1 MCRQGATNDFAMSI
15 HQPRSH
21 LGSFSL
27 ALLFAAFSLVFQP
40 GRTWGQDAVGST
52 FDQAGLGWLPAVPIQ
67 INAGLDGG
75 YDDNVT
81 LSPSGQGS
89 IFTRENVVLTYAR
102 PGGQTQF
109 FVVGVGRFSQYFDV
123 SGQDETS
130 GNVTLSLTH
139 NFSSRLSFYAS
150 VYGTYQNEPN
160 FQSNVGPE
168 NVRSPFFDTVD
179 LFSLTYHWLL
189 RFSTVTSYTFER
201 VQYFSSSNGNS
212 QNGVQNTS
220 AQNRI
225 QNTFSEEFQFNLTSR
240 TVLVGEYRF
249 EAIDYDT
256 APNNSTTNFVLA
268 GVNHNLTQHLM
279 VNVRAGQSFRSLENE
294 GNTASPYFEG
304 TLGYVRSNH
313 SLNWTT
319 RYGYESP
326 TATGATTTKTWRTGL
341 NLTYDL
347 TSRLSS
353 TTGVDYHHDENQG
366 GTGSTGTQDSLQLTL
381 GLRYTIKRRLALH
394 IDYLHDSTSS
404 LGSTPGY
411 SRNRYSAGLS
421 YTY

>member
-1 MCRQGATNDFAMSI
+1 MILPCRI
-15 HQPRSH
+15 HRAGNRNRVNSLP
-21 LGSFSL
+21 L
-27 ALLFAAFSLVFQP
+27 ALLFASFFLVVQP
-40 GRTWGQDAVGST
+40 ERTWSQTAAGST
-52 FDQAGLGWLPAVPIQ
+52 FEQAGLGWLPAIPIQ
-67 INAGLDGG
+67 ITAGVDTG

-81 LSPSGQGS
+81 LQPSGGEGS

-123 SGQDETS
+123 SGQNETA

-150 VYGTYQNEPN
+150 VYGAYQNEPN
-160 FQSNVGPE
+160 FTSNVGPQ
-168 NVRSPFFDTVD
+168 NVRAAYFDTVD
-179 LFSLTYHWLL
+179 IFALTYHWLL

-201 VQYFSSSNGNS
+201 VKYTSSSSGNS
-212 QNGVQNTS
+212 QNGVQNTL
-220 AQNRI
+220 AQDRI
-225 QNTFSEEFQFNLTSR
+225 QNTFGEEFQFNLTSR

-256 APNNSTTNFVLA
+256 APLNSTTNFLLA
-268 GVNHNLTQHLM
+268 GVNHNLTEHIM
-279 VNVRAGQSFRSLENE
+279 VHVRGGESFRSLENE
-294 GNTASPYFEG
+294 GNMASPYFEG

-319 RYGYESP
+319 SYGYESP
-326 TATGATTTKTWRTGL
+326 TATGATTTKTWRTGV

-353 TTGVDYHHDENQG
+353 TTGVYYHHDENQG
-366 GTGSTGTQDSLQLTL
+366 GTSSTGTQDSLQLTL
-381 GLRYTIKRRLALH
+381 GLRYTINRRLAWH
-394 IDYLHDSTSS
+394 IDYEHDSTSL
-404 LGSTPGY
+404 LGSMPGY

>member
-1 MCRQGATNDFAMSI
+1 MSNSPAPK
-15 HQPRSH
+15 HV
-21 LGSFSL
+21 GSFPL
-27 ALLFAAFSLVFQP
+27 ALLFAAFSLVLQP
-40 GRTWGQDAVGST
+40 GRTWSQNAVGST
-52 FDQAGLGWLPAVPIQ
+52 FEQAGLGWLPAIPIQ

-81 LSPSGQGS
+81 LSASGQGS
-89 IFTRENVVLTYAR
+89 VFTRENVVLTYDR
-102 PGGQTQF
+102 PGEQTQF
-109 FVVGVGRFSQYFDV
+109 FVLGVGRFSQYFDV
-123 SGQDETS
+123 SGQNETA

-150 VYGTYQNEPN
+150 VFGTYQNEPS
-160 FQSNVGPE
+160 FTSNVGPQ
-168 NVRSPFFDTVD
+168 NVRTPFFDTVD
-179 LFSLTYHWLL
+179 LFALTYHWVL

-212 QNGVQNTS
+212 QNGVQNTL

-225 QNTFSEEFQFNLTSR
+225 QNTFDEQFQFSLTSR

-256 APNNSTTNFVLA
+256 APLNSTTNFVLA
-268 GVNHNLTQHLM
+268 GIHHNLTEHLI
-279 VNVRAGQSFRSLENE
+279 VHVRGGESFRSLENE
-294 GNTASPYFEG
+294 GNMASPYFEG

-319 RYGYESP
+319 SYGYESP

-353 TTGVDYHHDENQG
+353 TTGLYYHHDENTG
-366 GTGSTGTQDSLQLTL
+366 GTGSTGAQDFFDLSV
-381 GLRYTIKRRLALH
+381 GLRYYINKRFALH
-394 IDYLHDSTSS
+394 VNYEHNSTSS

-411 SRNRYSAGLS
+411 SRNRYSAGLT

>member
-1 MCRQGATNDFAMSI
+1 MILLCRI
-15 HQPRSH
+15 HQTRSH
-21 LGSFSL
+21 LGSFPL
-27 ALLFAAFSLVFQP
+27 ALLFAAFSLVLQP
-40 GRTWGQDAVGST
+40 GRTWSQNAVGST
-52 FDQAGLGWLPAVPIQ
+52 FEQAGLGWLPAIPIQ

-81 LSPSGQGS
+81 LSSSGQGS

-102 PGGQTQF
+102 PGERTQF

-123 SGQDETS
+123 SGQNETS

-160 FQSNVGPE
+160 FKSNVGPE

-179 LFSLTYHWLL
+179 IFALTYHWLL

-201 VQYFSSSNGNS
+201 VFYTSSPTGTSASSSTANS
-212 QNGVQNTS
+212 
-220 AQNRI
+220 QNRI
-225 QNTFSEEFQFNLTSR
+225 QNTFSEAFQFSLTSR

-249 EAIDYDT
+249 EAVDYDT
-256 APNNSTTNFVLA
+256 APLNSTTNFVLA
-268 GVNHNLTQHLM
+268 GVNHNLTEHLM
-279 VNVRAGQSFRSLENE
+279 VHVRGGESFRSLEDA
-294 GNTASPYFEG
+294 GSTASPYFEG
-304 TLGYVRSNH
+304 SLGYVRSNH

-319 RYGYESP
+319 SYGYESP

-353 TTGVDYHHDENQG
+353 TTGVYYHHDENQG
-366 GTGSTGTQDSLQLTL
+366 GTGSTGTQNFLDLSV
-381 GLRYTIKRRLALH
+381 GLRYYINKRFALH
-394 IDYLHDSTSS
+394 VNYEHNSTSS

-411 SRNRYSAGLS
+411 SRNRYFAGLT

>member
-1 MCRQGATNDFAMSI
+1 MSNS
-15 HQPRSH
+15 PGPDRNRVDP
-21 LGSFSL
+21 L
-27 ALLFAAFSLVFQP
+27 AFMLLFAACLLAP
-40 GRTWGQDAVGST
+40 VGKILSQEALT
-52 FDQAGLGWLPAVPIQ
+52 SASEAAGLGWLPAVPVQ
-67 INAGLDGG
+67 ITAGLEMG

-81 LSPSGQGS
+81 LSSSGQGS
-89 IFTRENVVLTYAR
+89 VFARENVVLTYAR
-102 PGGQTQF
+102 SSERTQ
-109 FVVGVGRFSQYFDV
+109 VSLIGVGRFSQYFDV
-123 SGQDETS
+123 SGQNETT

-139 NFSSRLSFYAS
+139 NFSTRLSFYAS
-150 VYGTYQNEPN
+150 VYGTYQTEPN
-160 FQSNVGPE
+160 FRSNVGPQ
-168 NVRSPFFDTVD
+168 NVRTPFFDTVD
-179 LFSLTYHWLL
+179 IFALNYHWLL

-212 QNGVQNTS
+212 QNGVQNTL

-225 QNTFSEEFQFNLTSR
+225 QNTFSEEFQFSLTSR

-256 APNNSTTNFVLA
+256 APTNSTTNFLLA
-268 GVNHNLTQHLM
+268 GINHNFTEHLM
-279 VNVRAGQSFRSLENE
+279 VHVRGGESFRSLENE
-294 GNTASPYFEG
+294 GTMASPYFEG

-313 SLNWTT
+313 SLNWTAS
-319 RYGYESP
+319 YGYESP

-353 TTGVDYHHDENQG
+353 TTGVYYHLDENSG
-366 GTGSTGTQDSLQLTL
+366 GTGTSSTGTQNSFDLLV
-381 GLRYTIKRRLALH
+381 GLRYTINKRLALH
-394 IDYLHDSTSS
+394 VDYNHTMQSS

>member
-1 MCRQGATNDFAMSI
+1 MVLPCRI
-15 HQPRSH
+15 HRARSQ
-21 LGSFSL
+21 LGSFPL
-27 ALLFAAFSLVFQP
+27 ALLFAAFFLVLQP
-40 GRTWGQDAVGST
+40 GRTWSQNAAGST
-52 FDQAGLGWLPAVPIQ
+52 FEQAGLGWLPAIPIQ

-75 YDDNVT
+75 YDDNVN
-81 LSPSGQGS
+81 LSSSGQGS
-89 IFTRENVVLTYAR
+89 SFTRENVVLTYAR
-102 PGGQTQF
+102 PGKRTQF
-109 FVVGVGRFSQYFDV
+109 FVVGVGRFNQYFDV
-123 SGQDETS
+123 SGQNETA

-150 VYGTYQNEPN
+150 VYATYQNEPN
-160 FQSNVGPE
+160 FKSNVGPQ

-179 LFSLTYHWLL
+179 IFALTYHWLL
-189 RFSTVTSYTFER
+189 RFSTVTSYAFER

-212 QNGVQNTS
+212 QNGVQNTL

-225 QNTFSEEFQFNLTSR
+225 QNTFGEEFQFSLTSR
-240 TVLVGEYRF
+240 TIFVGGYRF

-256 APNNSTTNFVLA
+256 APTNSTTHFVLA
-268 GVNHNLTQHLM
+268 GVNHNLTEHLM
-279 VNVRAGQSFRSLENE
+279 VRVRGGESFRSLENE

-304 TLGYVRSNH
+304 TLGYVSSNH

-319 RYGYESP
+319 GYGFESP
-326 TATGATTTKTWRTGL
+326 TATGVTTTKTWRTGL

-353 TTGVDYHHDENQG
+353 TTGVYYHHDENQG
-366 GTGSTGTQDSLQLTL
+366 ATGSTGTQDSLDLL
-381 GLRYTIKRRLALH
+381 VGLRYTINKRLALH
-394 IDYLHDSTSS
+394 VNYNYTSQSS
-404 LGSTPGY
+404 LGATPGY

>member
-1 MCRQGATNDFAMSI
+1 MILPCRI
-15 HQPRSH
+15 HQPRSQ
-21 LGSFSL
+21 LGSLPL
-27 ALLFAAFSLVFQP
+27 ALLFATFFLVLQP
-40 GRTWGQDAVGST
+40 GRSWSQNAVGST
-52 FDQAGLGWLPAVPIQ
+52 FEQAGLGWLPAIPIQ
-67 INAGLDGG
+67 INAGLDAG
-75 YDDNVT
+75 YDDNVA
-81 LSPSGQGS
+81 LSTSGQGS
-89 IFTRENVVLTYAR
+89 AFIRENVVLTYAR
-102 PGGQTQF
+102 PGEQTQF
-109 FVVGVGRFSQYFDV
+109 FVLGVGRFNQYFDV
-123 SGQDETS
+123 SGQNETA

-150 VYGTYQNEPN
+150 VYGSYQNEPN
-160 FQSNVGPE
+160 FTSNVGPQ
-168 NVRSPFFDTVD
+168 NVRTPYFDTVD
-179 LFSLTYHWLL
+179 IFALTYHWLL

-220 AQNRI
+220 AQNRV
-225 QNTFSEEFQFNLTSR
+225 QNTFGEEFQFDLTSR

-256 APNNSTTNFVLA
+256 APLNSTTNFVLA
-268 GVNHNLTQHLM
+268 GVNHNLTEHLM
-279 VNVRAGQSFRSLENE
+279 VHVRGGESFRSLENE
-294 GNTASPYFEG
+294 GDMASPYFEG
-304 TLGYVRSNH
+304 TLGYVGSNH

-319 RYGYESP
+319 GYGFESP

-353 TTGVDYHHDENQG
+353 TTGVYYHHDENQG
-366 GTGSTGTQDSLQLTL
+366 GTGSTGTQDFFDLSV
-381 GLRYTIKRRLALH
+381 GLRYYINKRFALH
-394 IDYLHDSTSS
+394 VNYEHNSTSS

-411 SRNRYSAGLS
+411 SQNRYYAGLT

>member
-1 MCRQGATNDFAMSI
+1 MILPCRI

-21 LGSFSL
+21 LRSFPL
-27 ALLFAAFSLVFQP
+27 ALLFAAFSLVLQP
-40 GRTWGQDAVGST
+40 GRAWSQNAVGST
-52 FDQAGLGWLPAVPIQ
+52 FEQAGLGWLPAIPIQ
-67 INAGLDGG
+67 INAGLDLG

-81 LSPSGQGS
+81 LSSSGQGS
-89 IFTRENVVLTYAR
+89 VFTRENVVLTYAR
-102 PGGQTQF
+102 PGEQTQF

-123 SGQDETS
+123 SGQNETA

-160 FQSNVGPE
+160 FTSNVGPQ

-179 LFSLTYHWLL
+179 LFALTYHWLL

-212 QNGVQNTS
+212 QNGVQNTLS
-220 AQNRI
+220 QNRI
-225 QNTFSEEFQFNLTSR
+225 QNTFGEAFQFSLTSR

-256 APNNSTTNFVLA
+256 APTNSTTNFVLA
-268 GVNHNLTQHLM
+268 GVNHNLTEHLM
-279 VNVRAGQSFRSLENE
+279 VRVRGGESFRSLENE

-304 TLGYVRSNH
+304 TLGYVSSNH

-319 RYGYESP
+319 GYGFESP
-326 TATGATTTKTWRTGL
+326 TATGVTTTKTWRTGL

-353 TTGVDYHHDENQG
+353 TTGVYYHHDENQG
-366 GTGSTGTQDSLQLTL
+366 ATGSTGTQDSLDLL
-381 GLRYTIKRRLALH
+381 VGLRYTINKRLALH
-394 IDYLHDSTSS
+394 VNYNYTSQ
-404 LGSTPGY
+404 
-411 SRNRYSAGLS
+411 
-421 YTY
+421 

>member
-1 MCRQGATNDFAMSI
+1 MISPSRI
-15 HQPRSH
+15 HRARNCVDQLP
-21 LGSFSL
+21 F
-27 ALLFAAFSLVFQP
+27 ALLFAVCFLAPIDDVLSQEALSS
-40 GRTWGQDAVGST
+40 ASEA
-52 FDQAGLGWLPAVPIQ
+52 AGLGWLPAVPVQ
-67 INAGLDGG
+67 ITAALNMG

-81 LSPSGQGS
+81 LSSPGQGS
-89 IFTRENVVLTYAR
+89 VFARENVVLTYAR
-102 PGGQTQF
+102 PGERTQ
-109 FVVGVGRFSQYFDV
+109 VSLIGVGRFSQYFDV
-123 SGQDETS
+123 SGQNETA
-130 GNVTLSLTH
+130 GNVTMSLTH

-160 FQSNVGPE
+160 FTSNVGPQ
-168 NVRSPFFDTVD
+168 NVRAAYFDTVD
-179 LFSLTYHWLL
+179 LFALTYHWLL

-201 VQYFSSSNGNS
+201 VRYTSSSNGNS
-212 QNGVQNTS
+212 QNGVQNTL

-225 QNTFSEEFQFNLTSR
+225 QNTFGEEFQFSLTTR

-256 APNNSTTNFVLA
+256 APLNSTTNFVLA
-268 GVNHNLTQHLM
+268 GVNHNLTEHLM
-279 VNVRAGQSFRSLENE
+279 VHVRGGESFRSLENE
-294 GNTASPYFEG
+294 GNMASPYFEG

-319 RYGYESP
+319 SYGYESP

-353 TTGVDYHHDENQG
+353 TTGVYYHHDENQG
-366 GTGSTGTQDSLQLTL
+366 GTGSTGTQNSFDLTTS
-381 GLRYTIKRRLALH
+381 LRYTINKHFTLH
-394 IDYLHDSTSS
+394 LDYNHTTLGS

-411 SRNRYSAGLS
+411 SRNRYSGGLT
-421 YTY
+421 YTF

>member
-1 MCRQGATNDFAMSI
+1 MILPCRILRARI
-15 HQPRSH
+15 RV
-21 LGSFSL
+21 GSL
-27 ALLFAAFSLVFQP
+27 PVALLFAASFLVLQSS
-40 GRTWGQDAVGST
+40 RTWAQATGSAFERVGV
-52 FDQAGLGWLPAVPIQ
+52 GWLPGIPIQ
-67 INAGLDGG
+67 ITAGGDAG

-81 LSPSGQGS
+81 LQPSGEGS

-102 PGGQTQF
+102 PGGRTQF

-123 SGQDETS
+123 SGQNETA

-150 VYGTYQNEPN
+150 VYGTYQNQPN

-168 NVRSPFFDTVD
+168 NVVSPFFDTVD
-179 LFSLTYHWLL
+179 IFALTYYWSSRLSL
-189 RFSTVTSYTFER
+189 VTSYTFER

-212 QNGVQNTS
+212 QNGVQNTL

-225 QNTFSEEFQFNLTSR
+225 QNTFSETFQFSLTSR

-249 EAIDYDT
+249 EAVDYDT
-256 APNNSTTNFVLA
+256 APTNNSTTNFILA
-268 GVNHNLTQHLM
+268 GVNHNLTEHLI
-279 VNVRAGQSFRSLENE
+279 VHVRGGESFRSLENE
-294 GNTASPYFEG
+294 GTTASPYFEG
-304 TLGYVRSNH
+304 TLGYVSSNH
-313 SLNWTT
+313 SLNWMSSF
-319 RYGYESP
+319 GYESP

-353 TTGVDYHHDENQG
+353 TTGVYYHHDENTG
-366 GTGSTGTQDSLQLTL
+366 GTGSTGTQDTFDLTL
-381 GLRYTIKRRLALH
+381 GLRYTINKRFSLH
-394 IDYLHDSTSS
+394 ADYNHTTLGS
-404 LGSTPGY
+404 LGTTPGY

>member
-1 MCRQGATNDFAMSI
+1 MILPCRI

-21 LGSFSL
+21 LRSFPL
-27 ALLFAAFSLVFQP
+27 ALLFAAFSLVLQP
-40 GRTWGQDAVGST
+40 GRAWSQNAVGST
-52 FDQAGLGWLPAVPIQ
+52 FEQAGLGWLPAIPIQ

-89 IFTRENVVLTYAR
+89 VFTRENVVLTYTR

-123 SGQDETS
+123 SGQDETT

-160 FQSNVGPE
+160 FTSNVGPQ
-168 NVRSPFFDTVD
+168 NVRTPFFDTVD
-179 LFSLTYHWLL
+179 LFALTYHWLS
-189 RFSTVTSYTFER
+189 RFSMVTSYTFER
-201 VQYFSSSNGNS
+201 VQYTSSSTGNS
-212 QNGVQNTS
+212 QNRV
-220 AQNRI
+220 
-225 QNTFSEEFQFNLTSR
+225 QNTFSEEFQFSRTSR

-256 APNNSTTNFVLA
+256 APLNSTTNFLLA
-268 GVNHNLTQHLM
+268 GINHNFTEHLM
-279 VNVRAGQSFRSLENE
+279 VHVRGGESFRSLENE
-294 GNTASPYFEG
+294 GTMASPYFEG

-313 SLNWTT
+313 SLNWTAS
-319 RYGYESP
+319 YGYESP
-326 TATGATTTKTWRTGL
+326 TATGAPTTKTWRTGL

-353 TTGVDYHHDENQG
+353 TTGVYYHHDANQG
-366 GTGSTGTQDSLQLTL
+366 GTGSTGTQDSFDISV
-381 GLRYTIKRRLALH
+381 GLRYTINKRFTLH
-394 IDYLHDSTSS
+394 ADYNHTTLGS

-411 SRNRYSAGLS
+411 SRNRYYAGLN

>member
-1 MCRQGATNDFAMSI
+1 MILPCRI

-21 LGSFSL
+21 LRSFPL
-27 ALLFAAFSLVFQP
+27 ALLFAAFSLVLQP
-40 GRTWGQDAVGST
+40 GRAWSQNAVGST
-52 FDQAGLGWLPAVPIQ
+52 FEQAGLGWLPAIPIQ

-89 IFTRENVVLTYAR
+89 VFTRENVVLTYTR

-130 GNVTLSLTH
+130 GNVTMSLTH

-160 FQSNVGPE
+160 LTSNVGPQ

-179 LFSLTYHWLL
+179 IFSLTYHWLL
-189 RFSTVTSYTFER
+189 RFTTVTSYTFER
-201 VQYFSSSNGNS
+201 VYYTSSSNGNS
-212 QNGVQNTS
+212 QNGVQNTL
-220 AQNRI
+220 AQNRV
-225 QNTFSEEFQFNLTSR
+225 QNTLGEQFLFSLTSR
-240 TVLVGEYRF
+240 TNLVGEYRF
-249 EAIDYDT
+249 EMINYDT
-256 APNNSTTNFVLA
+256 APTNSTTTHYILA
-268 GVNHNLTQHLM
+268 GIDHHLTEHLIFH
-279 VNVRAGQSFRSLENE
+279 VRGGESFRSLEND
-294 GNTASPYFEG
+294 GDMANPYVESS
-304 TLGYVRSNH
+304 LGYVSSNH
-313 SLNWTT
+313 SLNWTSS
-319 RYGYESP
+319 YGFESP
-326 TATGATTTKTWRTGL
+326 TATGVTTTKTWRTGL

-353 TTGVDYHHDENQG
+353 TAGVYYHHDENQG
-366 GTGSTGTQDSLQLTL
+366 GTGSTGTQDSFDLTL
-381 GLRYTIKRRLALH
+381 GLRYTINKRFSLH
-394 IDYLHDSTSS
+394 ADYNHTTLGS
-404 LGSTPGY
+404 LGTTPGY
-411 SRNRYSAGLS
+411 SRNSYSAGLT

>member
-1 MCRQGATNDFAMSI
+1 MILPCRI
-15 HQPRSH
+15 HRARNRNRVDSLP
-21 LGSFSL
+21 L
-27 ALLFAAFSLVFQP
+27 ALVLLTCLFVPVREAIS
-40 GRTWGQDAVGST
+40 QDAVAAASEA
-52 FDQAGLGWLPAVPIQ
+52 AGVGWLPAVPIQ
-67 INAGLDGG
+67 ITAGLDGG
-75 YDDNVT
+75 YDDNVA
-81 LSPSGQGS
+81 LQPSGEGS

-102 PGGQTQF
+102 PGERTQF
-109 FVVGVGRFSQYFDV
+109 FVVGVGRFNQYFDV
-123 SGQDETS
+123 SGQNETA

-150 VYGTYQNEPN
+150 VFGTYQNEPS
-160 FQSNVGPE
+160 FTSNVGPQ

-179 LFSLTYHWLL
+179 IFALTYHWLL

-212 QNGVQNTS
+212 QNGVQNTL
-220 AQNRI
+220 AQNRV
-225 QNTFSEEFQFNLTSR
+225 QNTFGEAFQFSLTSR

-256 APNNSTTNFVLA
+256 APTNSTTNFVLA
-268 GVNHNLTQHLM
+268 GVNHNLTEHLM
-279 VNVRAGQSFRSLENE
+279 VHVRGGESFRSLENE

-304 TLGYVRSNH
+304 TLGYVSSNH

-319 RYGYESP
+319 SYGYESP
-326 TATGATTTKTWRTGL
+326 TATGVTTTKTWRTGL

-353 TTGVDYHHDENQG
+353 TTGVYYHHDENQG
-366 GTGSTGTQDSLQLTL
+366 GTGSTGTQDSLDLLL
-381 GLRYTIKRRLALH
+381 GLRYTINKRLALH
-394 IDYLHDSTSS
+394 VNYNYTSQSS
-404 LGSTPGY
+404 LGGTPGY
-411 SRNRYSAGLS
+411 SRNRYFGGLT

>member
-1 MCRQGATNDFAMSI
+1 MILPCRI

-21 LGSFSL
+21 LGSFPL
-27 ALLFAAFSLVFQP
+27 ALLFAACLLAPVSKVLSQE
-40 GRTWGQDAVGST
+40 ALSSASEA
-52 FDQAGLGWLPAVPIQ
+52 AGLGWLPAVPVQ
-67 INAGLDGG
+67 ITAGVDMG

-81 LSPSGQGS
+81 LSSSGQGS
-89 IFTRENVVLTYAR
+89 VFARENVVLTYAR
-102 PGGQTQF
+102 PSESTQ
-109 FVVGVGRFSQYFDV
+109 VSLIGVGRFTQYFDV
-123 SGQDETS
+123 SGLNETA

-150 VYGTYQNEPN
+150 VFGTYQNQPN
-160 FQSNVGPE
+160 FQSNVGPQ
-168 NVRSPFFDTVD
+168 NVVSPFFDTVD
-179 LFSLTYHWLL
+179 IFSLTYHWSSRLSL
-189 RFSTVTSYTFER
+189 VTSYTFER

-212 QNGVQNTS
+212 QNGVQNTL

-225 QNTFSEEFQFNLTSR
+225 QNTFSEEFQFSLTRR

-256 APNNSTTNFVLA
+256 TPLNSTTNFLLA
-268 GVNHNLTQHLM
+268 GINHNLTEHLM
-279 VNVRAGQSFRSLENE
+279 VHLRGGESFRSLENE
-294 GNTASPYFEG
+294 GNMASPYLEG
-304 TLGYVRSNH
+304 TLGYTRSNH

-319 RYGYESP
+319 SYGYESP

-353 TTGVDYHHDENQG
+353 TTGVNYHHDDNSG
-366 GTGSTGTQDSLQLTL
+366 GTGTGTNSTGTQNSLDLTL
-381 GLRYTIKRRLALH
+381 GLRYTVNKHFTLH
-394 IDYLHDSTSS
+394 LDYENTMQSS

-411 SRNRYSAGLS
+411 SRNRYSGGVT